1 MRRHLTL
8 HKETLTELSA
18 TALADVHG
26 ASVHFTI
33 DGYPTWICTPLVAA
47 VLNAT
52 KQATGEVT
60 LVECP

>member
-1 MRRHLTL
+1 MRRSLAL
-8 HKETLTELSA
+8 RKETLTELSA

-33 DGYPTWICTPLVAA
+33 DTYPTWMCTPLAA
-47 VLNAT
+47 ALIDAT
-52 KQATGEVT
+52 KRATGELT